1 MIADGVLTALKLCFL
16 ALLYLFFARALRA
29 VLVSVRQ
36 PTVAVA
42 TDEGHDLH
50 ANRAVRGADA
60 DVHDRQKGTASASA
74 RPTVIPTALIIKEPR
89 KHKGTQF
96 SIGDELTIGRAA
108 GCHVSLPDDGF
119 ISQLHAR
126 VYRRMG
132 AVYIEDL
139 GSTNG
144 TRVNGQPLRK
154 PVELRPGDRIQFGDT
169 TLELVA

>member
-1 MIADGVLTALKLCFL
+1 MIADGVLTALKFCFL

-36 PTVAVA
+36 PGAAGQASGYDARAGDDYELSPGKQGAHKSAGSPPRPAVVP
-42 TDEGHDLH
+42 TTLV
-50 ANRAVRGADA
+50 VR
-60 DVHDRQKGTASASA
+60 
-74 RPTVIPTALIIKEPR
+74 EPR
-89 KHKGTQF
+89 KSKGKQF
-96 SIGDELTIGRAA
+96 TIGDELTIGRAA

-119 ISQLHAR
+119 VSQLHAR
-126 VYRRMG
+126 VYRRLG

-144 TRVNGQPLRK
+144 TRVNGQALRK
-154 PVELRPGDRIQFGDT
+154 PRELYLGDRIQFGDT

>member
-1 MIADGVLTALKLCFL
+1 MIADGVLTALKFCFL

-36 PTVAVA
+36 PTAPASGSLEDSEVRRAPEGRRDSKSAAASGGPSRA
-42 TDEGHDLH
+42 T
-50 ANRAVRGADA
+50 V
-60 DVHDRQKGTASASA
+60 V
-74 RPTVIPTALIIKEPR
+74 PTALVIKEPR
-89 KHKGTQF
+89 KQKGQSFT
-96 SIGDELTIGRAA
+96 IGDELTIGRAA

-119 ISQLHAR
+119 VSQLHAR

-132 AVYIEDL
+132 AVYVEDL

-154 PVELRPGDRIQFGDT
+154 PLELRPGDRIQFGDT